1 MWKGNPV
8 LTSLLLGLPLGFLS
22 LIFYSIC
29 CGDIMDA
36 EEEEEDENELNEK
49 KND

>member
-8 LTSLLLGLPLGFLS
+8 LTTVILGLPFGFLC
-22 LIFYSIC
+22 LIFYSVC

-36 EEEEEDENELNEK
+36 EEEEDNDMSHE